1 MVKTEFLCFYW
12 KFGVYIYFFKYSGCK
27 CFSPFIYAN
36 GGEKAWFNVIYLNK
50 ISVKNV
56 QRRNFCWYFSLLP
69 IIMIRPW
76 PWNINCF
83 TFSASGVESCQEKA
97 RPYSTKAKV
106 TLALLLKAKY
116 KVVKN
121 RISCRLLFFKFFF
134 YYLLE

>member
-1 MVKTEFLCFYW
+1 MIKTEFLCFYW
-12 KFGVYIYFFKYSGCK
+12 KFGVYIYFFKYSGCN
-27 CFSPFIYAN
+27 CFFPFIYTI

-83 TFSASGVESCQEKA
+83 TFSASGVEICQEKA
-97 RPYSTKAKV
+97 RPYSTKA
-106 TLALLLKAKY
+106 ALLLKAKY

-121 RISCRLLFFKFFF
+121 RISCRLHFFKFFF